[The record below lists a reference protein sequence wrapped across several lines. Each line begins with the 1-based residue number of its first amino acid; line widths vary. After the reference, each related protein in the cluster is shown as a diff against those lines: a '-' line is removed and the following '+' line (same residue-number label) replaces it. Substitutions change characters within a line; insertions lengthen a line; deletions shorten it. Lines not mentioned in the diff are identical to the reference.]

1 MANCDKRCPVFRQ
14 IESIRAK
21 CLACATGKEHAI
33 FKKNKNTMQCGGR
46 GVVYMDSAED
56 PETVVAHSVAKRCHQ
71 PDILKNPDEEVRNVT
86 ALPPD
91 VEDTLRQFA
100 STFFGLKQVEV
111 NLLWHLANGGNLA
124 NFAETME
131 RFNADMAK
139 YKHLD
144 KRNAWAIFK
153 HIGQVFAP
161 FRALA
166 GGLIGKGKG
175 GAVKQALHKTFKQ
188 GELF

>member
-14 IESIRAK
+14 IEQIRAK
-21 CLACATGKEHAI
+21 CLACKVCKDG
-33 FKKNKNTMQCGGR
+33 NTMQANGR
-46 GVVYMDSAED
+46 GVVYTDSAED
-56 PETVVAHSVAKRCHQ
+56 AETVISHSVGKRFHSPDVYKAKD
-71 PDILKNPDEEVRNVT
+71 PERNVT

-91 VEDTLRQFA
+91 VEEKLRQFTA
-100 STFFGLKQVEV
+100 TFFGLKQVEV

-124 NFAETME
+124 NFADTME

-175 GAVKQALHKTFKQ
+175 GAVKRAKTFEQ
-188 GELF
+188 TMFSFGG

>member
-1 MANCDKRCPVFRQ
+1 MANCDKRCPTFRQ
-14 IESIRAK
+14 IEILRAK
-21 CLACATGKEHAI
+21 CLACNVCGDG
-33 FKKNKNTMQCGGR
+33 NTFQANGR
-46 GVVYMDSAED
+46 GAIYLDRAED
-56 PETVVAHSVAKRCHQ
+56 AEALIAHSPGKRYHS
-71 PDILKNPDEEVRNVT
+71 PEVYAEKEPERNVT
-86 ALPPD
+86 ALPAD
-91 VEDTLRQFA
+91 VEDALRQFA
-100 STFFGLKQVEV
+100 ATFFGLKQVEI

-131 RFNADMAK
+131 RFKADMAK

-161 FRALA
+161 FKALA

-175 GAVKQALHKTFKQ
+175 GAVKQALARNFKQ
-188 GELF
+188 MELWV